1 MMRFVR
7 QSYNEIKNIMD
18 LKDMQDIVGEI
29 IKQVPPW
36 KYTDDIQ
43 VEPLEGLTNTNYSIT
58 VNGERF
64 VLRISGQNTTC
75 LGINRAHEVEI
86 LTAVSD
92 AGIGAQ
98 VTYYQLPEGHLVTRF
113 INGHHLKLEE
123 YRTPENI
130 ERIVKTVKRLHE
142 LPLVSAVF
150 SPFYRVENYAKQAK
164 EMGVPFPHDFQK
176 MVKRMRAIEQEQT
189 RDPFQW
195 RRFCHND
202 LFFVNVLDDG
212 NIRFIDW
219 EFSGVNDI
227 YYDLATL
234 TYAYDSLDTLPQ
246 ELQEYMLACYFGEV
260 RPENWERLE
269 GMQYMLMF
277 FTAMWGLLQQ
287 GMQNEGHVRY
297 VEGFD
302 FLKYA
307 NTTFEAM
314 RQFL

>member
-1 MMRFVR
+1 M
-7 QSYNEIKNIMD
+7 QS
-18 LKDMQDIVGEI
+18 IVDEI
-29 IKQVPPW
+29 IKQVPNW
-36 KYTDDIQ
+36 EAADDIQ
-43 VEPLEGLTNTNYSIT
+43 VEPLEGLTNTNYTVI

-64 VLRISGQNTTC
+64 VLRVSGQNTAC
-75 LGINRAHEVEI
+75 LGINRDQEVET

-98 VTYYQLPEGHLVTRF
+98 VAYYKLPEGHLVTRY
-113 INGHHLKLEE
+113 INGHHLSLEE

-130 ERIVKTVKRLHE
+130 ARIVKTVKRLHA
-142 LPLVSAVF
+142 LPLVNASF
-150 SPFYRVENYAKQAK
+150 SPFRRVESYARQAQ
-164 EMGVPFPHDFQK
+164 EMRVPFPSDFQK
-176 MVKRMRAIEQEQT
+176 MLEKMRAIEQEQAW
-189 RDPFQW
+189 DSYPWQ
-195 RRFCHND
+195 RFCHND
-202 LFFVNVLDDG
+202 LFCVNVLDDG
-212 NIRFIDW
+212 EIRIIDW

-246 ELQEYMLACYFGEV
+246 ELQEHMMESYFGEV
-260 RPENWERLE
+260 KPENWKRLE

-287 GMQNEGHVRY
+287 GMQNLGHVRP

-302 FLKYA
+302 FSEYA
-307 NTTFEAM
+307 NVTFEAM